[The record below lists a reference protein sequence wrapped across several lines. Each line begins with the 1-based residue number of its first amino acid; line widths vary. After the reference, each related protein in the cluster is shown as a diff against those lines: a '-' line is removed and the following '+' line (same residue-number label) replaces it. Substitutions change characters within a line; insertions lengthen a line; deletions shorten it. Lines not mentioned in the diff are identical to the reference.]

1 MKSPSLKLS
10 QLKIIEYQNKYY
22 LHMNKIYNHT
32 ENLFE
37 KLVSLATTI
46 LGNSISFLIALC
58 LVLFWWIN
66 SLFINNDTHLIIGD
80 IIFGVTF
87 LSLFIIQKSFNRFSA
102 SLHLKINE
110 LVSSHE
116 PASNAVM
123 NAEIKTEREITELSK
138 EYSELAEQIKDLNE
152 EIKEEFNRELDKTL
166 NEDENQI
173 KE

>member
-1 MKSPSLKLS
+1 
-10 QLKIIEYQNKYY
+10 
-22 LHMNKIYNHT
+22 MNKIYSHT

-37 KLVSLATTI
+37 KLVSVATTI
-46 LGNSISFLIALC
+46 LGNSISFLIALG

-66 SLFINNDTHLIIGD
+66 SFFSNDDIHLIIGD

-116 PASNAVM
+116 SASNAVM

-138 EYSELAEQIKDLNE
+138 EYSDLAEQIKELD
-152 EIKEEFNRELDKTL
+152 EEFKDEFNTEL
-166 NEDENQI
+166 NQSL
-173 KE
+173 KDVNNLK